1 MSEKAIWLE
10 HEFTVYD
17 PEITDWHEVGGLYIF
32 AGLVSDEKGKSLWR
46 PFYIGQTQ
54 NFAER
59 LPTHEDWPEAELL
72 GATHIH
78 AMGLQNARIR
88 AKREKDLVQH
98 YQPRLNVQLKN

>member
-1 MSEKAIWLE
+1 MSDKVVWLG

-32 AGLVSDEKGKSLWR
+32 AGLVSGEQGKSLWR

-78 AMGLQNARIR
+78 ARVESDESRRLAL
-88 AKREKDLVQH
+88 EKELIQY
-98 YQPRLNVQLKN
+98 YQPHLNVQLK

>member
-1 MSEKAIWLE
+1 MSYTASWLG
-10 HEFTVYD
+10 HEFTVYQPD
-17 PEITDWHEVGGLYIF
+17 DNWREVGGLYIF
-32 AGLVSDEKGKSLWR
+32 AGLVSDEQGKSLWR

-78 AMGLQNARIR
+78 AMVLQDVNERS
-88 AKREKDLVQH
+88 KVT
-98 YQPRLNVQLKN
+98 RLQRLKVTHP